1 MLKPMSTKTSVANQ
15 RLLNSNHQSDGSS
28 ARVLRQFRLIFSTVR
43 RHFQTIEKTAG
54 VGGAQIWAL
63 SLVEQEPGIAITQL
77 ALAMDIH
84 QSTASNL
91 VRAMIKSGYVLSEK
105 SSEDKRVVEL
115 YILPTG
121 IKLLKKVPGPHT
133 GVLPKALADLPPA
146 RLKSL
151 EQDLQALI
159 EKLEVEEADAQT
171 PMALM

>member
-1 MLKPMSTKTSVANQ
+1 MPAKTSVANQ
-15 RLLNSNHQSDGSS
+15 RLLNLNHQSDGSS
-28 ARVLRQFRLIFSTVR
+28 ARVMRQFRLIFSTVR
-43 RHFQTIEKTAG
+43 RHFKNIEKMAG

-77 ALAMDIH
+77 ALAMDVH

-91 VRAMIKSGYVLSEK
+91 VRTMIKSGYVQSEK

-121 IKLLKKVPGPHT
+121 IKILKKVPGPHA
-133 GVLPKALADLPPA
+133 GVLPKALADLPPV

-151 EQDLQALI
+151 EQDLQDLI

>member
-1 MLKPMSTKTSVANQ
+1 MIKSMPAKTSVANQ
-15 RLLNSNHQSDGSS
+15 KLLNSNNQSDGSS
-28 ARVLRQFRLIFSTVR
+28 ARVLRQFRLIFSSVR

-63 SLVEQEPGIAITQL
+63 SLVAQEPGIGITQL
-77 ALAMDIH
+77 ALAMDVH

-91 VRAMIKSGYVLSEK
+91 VRTMIKSGYVQSEK

-151 EQDLQALI
+151 EHDLQALI
-159 EKLEVEEADAQT
+159 DKLEVDEGDAQT